1 MLACLQILIN
11 LTSYQ
16 EKTNEEHCWW
26 CSRCNAVAWV
36 PNAEGLFV
44 AGHADGNVYVY
55 DKVSGMKISML
66 SGESFVCPW
75 FAFLFLVVHY
85 IILLGFFSK

>member
-1 MLACLQILIN
+1 MFTNSDKPDFIPR
-11 LTSYQ
+11 Q
-16 EKTNEEHCWW
+16 ETNEEPCWW

-55 DKVSGMKISML
+55 DKVSGMRISVL
-66 SGESFVCPW
+66 LCCPW
-75 FAFLFLVVHY
+75 FAFLFLDVHY
-85 IILLGFFSK
+85 IILLSFFAK